1 MKCIFGVLKYFILDL
16 RFWDLNK
23 FNYLKD
29 GLDVL
34 SIIFV
39 VMLEILDRFMIL
51 YYKIVFD
58 VNSNFFLEVRKFYG
72 GIWFF

>member
-1 MKCIFGVLKYFILDL
+1 
-16 RFWDLNK
+16 
-23 FNYLKD
+23 
-29 GLDVL
+29 
-34 SIIFV
+34 
-39 VMLEILDRFMIL
+39 MLEILDRFMIL